1 MAGWMG
7 RLPRAC
13 ANRGGCK
20 LERVDLTGLS
30 DLVNNDDVRR
40 ALPGMSGDQR
50 LQILSTCIWLRDG
63 EQNAIFRAAGWAN
76 AYQAIVFD
84 AAGGDE
90 AFLRAALTYVL
101 EMPGVTEVTFI
112 APAREAGARL

>member
-1 MAGWMG
+1 MIS
-7 RLPRAC
+7 
-13 ANRGGCK
+13 
-20 LERVDLTGLS
+20 LT
-30 DLVNNDDVRR
+30 
-40 ALPGMSGDQR
+40 Q
-50 LQILSTCIWLRDG
+50 
-63 EQNAIFRAAGWAN
+63 IFRAAGWAN

-112 APAREAGARL
+112 APAREAGERLRAYWWGAQLGHGQAFRVNREWLELNKIVEFPQKKRRGYHHVHE